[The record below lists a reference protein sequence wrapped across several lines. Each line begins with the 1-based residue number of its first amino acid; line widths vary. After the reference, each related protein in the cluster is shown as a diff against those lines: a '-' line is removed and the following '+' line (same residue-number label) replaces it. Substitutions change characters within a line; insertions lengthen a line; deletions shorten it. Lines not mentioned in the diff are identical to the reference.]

1 MKKKLFVLLPVLLI
15 TVLCVLALPSCGGY
29 REYRRGAYR
38 YTVENGEATITEYVG
53 TDANVTIPD
62 TIGGKPVVA
71 IGTDAFADQ
80 LTLKSVTLPD
90 SVTRIEFGAF
100 FRCVALESVN
110 LGRGIRE
117 IDALVF
123 SHCDKLIYNEYENGS
138 YLGSSDNPYLALVQ
152 MSPSVE
158 TAVFH
163 PDTRVICGEAFKDC
177 DKLDDLIIP
186 EGILS
191 IGGFALPSLKT
202 ISFPATMEH
211 IDSLAFSDCRTPS
224 EITVAEGNTVYKSV
238 DGNLF
243 SYDGTRLIRYAS
255 GKEDTTYTVPD
266 GTVIIEGNAFEYAK
280 HLTEVTLPDSVEEIG
295 DQAFLY
301 CEGLKTLPLGKG
313 LRIIGGQAF
322 GFCKSLTEVT
332 IPDHVEE
339 LSYSVFS
346 DCEKLET
353 VVIGS
358 GVTWLGD
365 EIFRGC
371 DALREVVFKDPD
383 GWKAGTMYTIFPK
396 RMDLSDPEQNVE
408 YLRDEF
414 DFYQW
419 KKDSKE

>member
-29 REYRRGAYR
+29 REYRRGAFR

-53 TDANVTIPD
+53 TEANVTVPD

-71 IGTDAFADQ
+71 IGTDAFQDQ

-110 LGRGIRE
+110 LGEGIRE

-123 SHCDKLIYNEYENGS
+123 NQCDKLTYNKYENGS
-138 YLGSSDNPYLALVQ
+138 YLGSPENPYLALVR
-152 MSPSVE
+152 MSPMVE

-163 PDTRVICGEAFKDC
+163 PDTRVICGEAFEDC
-177 DKLDDLIIP
+177 GKLKDLIIP

-191 IGGFALPSLKT
+191 IGGFALPSLNT
-202 ISFPATMEH
+202 VSFPATMEH

-224 EITVAEGNTVYKSV
+224 EITVAEGNTAYKSV

-266 GTVIIEGNAFEYAK
+266 GTVIIEDNAFEYAK

-295 DQAFLY
+295 DQAFLH
-301 CEGLKTLPLGKG
+301 CEGLTALPLGNG
-313 LRIIGGQAF
+313 VRIIGGQAF

-332 IPDHVEE
+332 IPDSVEQ
-339 LSYSVFS
+339 VNHFTFS
-346 DCEKLET
+346 FCEKLER

-358 GVTWLGD
+358 GVTHLGD
-365 EIFRGC
+365 EVFYDC
-371 DALREVVFKDPD
+371 DALTEVVFRDPD
-383 GWKAGTMYTIFPK
+383 GWRVSAMYSLTSK
-396 RMDLSDPEQNVE
+396 KVDLSDPEQNADYLTGE
-408 YLRDEF
+408 YCSYFWENNS
-414 DFYQW
+414 
-419 KKDSKE
+419 KD

>member
-1 MKKKLFVLLPVLLI
+1 MKKKLFILLPVLLV

-29 REYRRGAYR
+29 REYRRGAFR
-38 YTVENGEATITEYVG
+38 YTVENGEATITEYIGVN
-53 TDANVTIPD
+53 ANVTVPD

-100 FRCVALESVN
+100 FRCGALESVT
-110 LGRGIRE
+110 LGEGIRE

-123 SHCDKLIYNEYENGS
+123 SHCDKLTYNEYENGS
-138 YLGSSDNPYLALVQ
+138 YLGSPENPYLALVR
-152 MSPSVE
+152 MSPMVE
-158 TAVFH
+158 TVVFH

-177 DKLDDLIIP
+177 GKLKDLIIP

-211 IDSLAFSDCRTPS
+211 IDGLAFHYCRTPS
-224 EITVAEGNTVYKSV
+224 EITVAEGNTAYKSV

-295 DQAFLY
+295 DKAFLY
-301 CEGLKTLPLGKG
+301 CEGLTTLPLGKG

-332 IPDHVEE
+332 IPDSVEQ
-339 LSYSVFS
+339 VNHFTFS
-346 DCEKLET
+346 FCEKLER

-358 GVTWLGD
+358 GVTHLGD
-365 EIFRGC
+365 EVFYDC
-371 DALREVVFKDPD
+371 DALTEVVFRDPD
-383 GWKAGTMYTIFPK
+383 GWRVSAMYSLTSK
-396 RMDLSDPEQNVE
+396 KVDLSDPEQNADYLTGE
-408 YLRDEF
+408 YCSYFWENNS
-414 DFYQW
+414 
-419 KKDSKE
+419 KD

>member
-1 MKKKLFVLLPVLLI
+1 MKKKLFILLPVLLV

-29 REYRRGAYR
+29 REYRQGAYR
-38 YTVENGEATITEYVG
+38 YTVENGEATITEYIG
-53 TDANVTIPD
+53 TDANVTIPG

-100 FRCVALESVN
+100 FRCGALESVT
-110 LGRGIRE
+110 LGEGISE

-123 SHCDKLIYNEYENGS
+123 SHCDKLAYNEYENGS
-138 YLGSSDNPYLALVQ
+138 YLGSPENPYLALVR
-152 MSPSVE
+152 MSPTVE

-177 DKLDDLIIP
+177 DKLKDLIIP

-211 IDSLAFSDCRTPS
+211 IDSLAFHDCHTPS

-280 HLTEVTLPDSVEEIG
+280 HLTEVILPDSVEEIG

-301 CEGLKTLPLGKG
+301 CENLKTLPLGKG

-322 GFCKSLTEVT
+322 GYCESLTEVT

-339 LSYSVFS
+339 LSYSVFAG
-346 DCEKLET
+346 CEKLET

-383 GWKAGTMYTIFPK
+383 GWKAGTMYTIIPK
-396 RMDLSDPEQNVE
+396 RMDLSDPEQNVK

-419 KKDSKE
+419 KKDPKE